1 MMSAS
6 RRARAALTAPRM
18 AIQRMAVQ
26 RMAVQRATAPR
37 ATTPL
42 ARVAHRRRLLAG
54 VVLPAVLVVPV
65 LAGCAASDAPDGT
78 SAAPAQTVTAGS
90 RLPVVQNATDLTR
103 KPLSAAG
110 SGTAPTTLV
119 TDDLVTGHG
128 ARASATSTV
137 VVQYSGV
144 LWRNGQEFDTTWGT
158 GQAATF
164 PLDSTIPGFGR
175 GIDGMRVGGR
185 RQIVI
190 PPDLGYGPAGG
201 QPPTILADDTLV
213 FVVDLLAVQGG
224 AGAGAGGATV
234 QP

>member
-1 MMSAS
+1 MSVS
-6 RRARAALTAPRM
+6 RRARAALTTL
-18 AIQRMAVQ
+18 
-26 RMAVQRATAPR
+26 RATAPPVR
-37 ATTPL
+37 A
-42 ARVAHRRRLLAG
+42 ARRRNLLAG
-54 VVLPAVLVVPV
+54 VLLPVVLLVPV
-65 LAGCAASDAPDGT
+65 LAGCSASDAPDGT
-78 SAAPAQTVTAGS
+78 SAAPVIA
-90 RLPVVQNATDLTR
+90 RLPAVRNGNDLTR

-110 SGTAPTTLV
+110 QGTPPTMLV

-137 VVQYSGV
+137 AIQYSGV
-144 LWRNGQEFDTTWGT
+144 LWRNGQEFDTTWGS
-158 GQAATF
+158 GQTATF
-164 PLDSTIPGFGR
+164 PLGSTVAGFGR

-190 PPDLGYGPAGG
+190 PPDLGYGPVGG

-224 AGAGAGGATV
+224 ANDGGSGGVTV

>member
-1 MMSAS
+1 MTSAS
-6 RRARAALTAPRM
+6 RRARAAQIAQIALRTVSALP
-18 AIQRMAVQ
+18 
-26 RMAVQRATAPR
+26 
-37 ATTPL
+37 
-42 ARVAHRRRLLAG
+42 ARVGSRRYLLVG
-54 VVLPAVLVVPV
+54 VLLPAVLVIPA

-78 SAAPAQTVTAGS
+78 SAAPAPSVTAGP
-90 RLPVVQNATDLTR
+90 RLPAVQNATDLTR

-110 SGTAPTTLV
+110 SGTPPSTLV
-119 TDDLVTGHG
+119 TNDLVTGRG
-128 ARASATSTV
+128 ASASATSTV
-137 VVQYSGV
+137 VIQYSGV
-144 LWRNGQEFDTTWGT
+144 LWRNGKEFDTTWGS
-158 GQAATF
+158 GQTATF
-164 PLDSTIPGFGR
+164 PLDSTIAGFGR

-224 AGAGAGGATV
+224 GGGGATV

>member
-1 MMSAS
+1 MMSAP
-6 RRARAALTAPRM
+6 RRARAALTALTALRVVAPLT
-18 AIQRMAVQ
+18 
-26 RMAVQRATAPR
+26 RAAS
-37 ATTPL
+37 
-42 ARVAHRRRLLAG
+42 RRRLLAG

-65 LAGCAASDAPDGT
+65 LAGCSASDAPDGT
-78 SAAPAQTVTAGS
+78 GAAPAPTVTAGP
-90 RLPVVQNATDLTR
+90 RLPAVQNATDLTR

-110 SGTAPTTLV
+110 SGTPPTTLV

-128 ARASATSTV
+128 TRASAASTV

-144 LWRNGQEFDTTWGT
+144 LWRNGKEFDTTWGS
-158 GQAATF
+158 GQTATF
-164 PLDSTIPGFGR
+164 PLDSTIAGFGR

-213 FVVDLLAVQGG
+213 FVVDLLAVHGG
-224 AGAGAGGATV
+224 GGAGAGGATV